1 MAEHALRM
9 TVAAHIWHMEGH
21 RRVAERLRESE
32 RGSSTAETAMILL
45 LVAAAIAAGTIIA
58 QKMTDNA
65 NNVPSP

>member
-1 MAEHALRM
+1 MAEQTLRM
-9 TVAAHIWHMEGH
+9 TVRAHTWYVGEKARFG
-21 RRVAERLRESE
+21 ERYRDAE

-58 QKMTDNA
+58 GKMTDNA